1 MLSPE
6 ELRGLLEEAGD
17 GGRRERLRAAR
28 QATARPPAAP
38 AAYLAQLSSV
48 ARMLAPFR
56 SERPRPQRLDRTFK
70 L

>member
-6 ELRGLLEEAGD
+6 ERRALLEEAAD

-28 QATARPPAAP
+28 RAVAAGAPPP
-38 AAYLAQLSSV
+38 AAYLAQLTSAV
-48 ARMLAPFR
+48 TVFAPFR
-56 SERPRPQRLDRTFK
+56 TDRPRPPRPGDIFK